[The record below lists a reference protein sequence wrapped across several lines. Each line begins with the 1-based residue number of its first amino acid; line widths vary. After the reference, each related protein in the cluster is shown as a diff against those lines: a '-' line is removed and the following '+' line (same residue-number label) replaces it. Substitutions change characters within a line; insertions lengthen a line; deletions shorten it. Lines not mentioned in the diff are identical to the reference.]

1 MRYWRNSLLRDALVL
16 PCAHWITKPA
26 EAVEFR
32 AQVQIRYRSRPAD
45 ASVLLSPN
53 GVVFIK
59 FDVPQRAVT
68 PGQAVVLYD
77 GERVVG
83 GGTIQRAEK

>member
-1 MRYWRNSLLRDALVL
+1 MSGGRLRLV
-16 PCAHWITKPA
+16 
-26 EAVEFR
+26 
-32 AQVQIRYRSRPAD
+32 
-45 ASVLLSPN
+45 
-53 GVVFIK
+53 
-59 FDVPQRAVT
+59 FDEPQRAVT

>member
-1 MRYWRNSLLRDALVL
+1 MNWIAVPELTQPLRVTAR
-16 PCAHWITKPA
+16 T
-26 EAVEFR
+26 
-32 AQVQIRYRSRPAD
+32 RYRQAEQPATAYPLAD
-45 ASVLLSPN
+45 GRIRL
-53 GVVFIK
+53 K
-59 FDVPQRAVT
+59 FDSPQRAVT